1 MSSPV
6 RKILDQSAKYHLP
19 LLLANDQA
27 LEKGEKRMA
36 FNIDDHSF
44 QRAAS
49 PRHLGCLP
57 ALKQRYAALSNAS
70 QAALDPVLGETGCL
84 EYLKP

>member
-19 LLLANDQA
+19 LLLANEEA

-36 FNIDDHSF
+36 FDIDGHSF
-44 QRAAS
+44 QRAAA
-49 PRHLGCLP
+49 PRHSGCLC

-70 QAALDPVLGETGCL
+70 KAAVDPVLSETGCL